1 MRKNIITF
9 QEKED
14 VESQLAAA
22 SEKASQALSQCTSL
36 QHDLERVRAQAGE
49 ALRTLDA
56 ERQQLRI
63 ANNK

>member
-1 MRKNIITF
+1 MTI
-9 QEKED
+9 QEKEEI
-14 VESQLAAA
+14 ESQLATA
-22 SEKASQALSQCTSL
+22 SEKASQALSQCASL

>member
-1 MRKNIITF
+1 MAF

-22 SEKASQALSQCTSL
+22 SEKASQALSQCASL

-49 ALRTLDA
+49 ALRTLDT